1 MIQKEDPPPSYDE
14 KDPSGHETERLQKS
28 SPLTQ
33 NWPTT
38 DAPRSS
44 SISAHARIMNMPTPE
59 SHHNSLHLYPPNG
72 EMVPATPAGSR
83 PSLLSQRSE
92 GTLIGSEPV
101 EAGSPNAKLPGIADL
116 RPIKDLESGR
126 GTKVLQKP
134 QKERSSYRAL
144 CCGCIACHILG
155 IIIFGIIAVAGGFNR
170 ATNYHHP

>member
-28 SPLTQ
+28 SPVTQ
-33 NWPTT
+33 NWPAT
-38 DAPRSS
+38 DAPGSS
-44 SISAHARIMNMPTPE
+44 SISAHPRIMNMPTPE
-59 SHHNSLHLYPPNG
+59 SCQDSLHLYPPNG
-72 EMVPATPAGSR
+72 EMVSGTLAGSR

-92 GTLIGSEPV
+92 GTLIASEPIKS
-101 EAGSPNAKLPGIADL
+101 GSPDAKLSGSAYV
-116 RPIKDLESGR
+116 RPAKDLESGG

-134 QKERSSYRAL
+134 QRERSSCRAL
-144 CCGCIACHILG
+144 CCACIACHILG